1 MSNDSIQDQ
10 RYQAIEEI
18 FDLFD
23 SDNLGYVEIKDSLK
37 ILASIGKKLDIED
50 ENDFLTI
57 VDPNNEGR
65 VTKDNF
71 MKGVETMFTIPKDF
85 LQEVEEAFKFF
96 DRDGKGKI
104 SCKLLK
110 NLLVNNTK
118 EYTAE
123 QVDELFKTLGLDNDG
138 DINIKQFINEWK
150 FQ

>member
-1 MSNDSIQDQ
+1 
-10 RYQAIEEI
+10 
-18 FDLFD
+18 
-23 SDNLGYVEIKDSLK
+23 
-37 ILASIGKKLDIED
+37 
-50 ENDFLTI
+50 
-57 VDPNNEGR
+57 
-65 VTKDNF
+65 
-71 MKGVETMFTIPKDF
+71 MFTIPKDF

-104 SCKLLK
+104 SCKQLK

-118 EYTAE
+118 EYTEE